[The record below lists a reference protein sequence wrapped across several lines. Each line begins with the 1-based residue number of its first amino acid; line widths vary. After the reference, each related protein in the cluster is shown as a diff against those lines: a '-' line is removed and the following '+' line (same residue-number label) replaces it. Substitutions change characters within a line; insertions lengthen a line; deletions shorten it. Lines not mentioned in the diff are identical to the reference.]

1 MTLCTHI
8 NTDASLNSAFLI
20 RFSSGG
26 ERQLPYPAGPLPLQL
41 TALLA
46 QGNGSSIRGRLFCDA
61 VALTWAAHQRGWWAV
76 AGERVVLTAWGGA
89 PGLPHPPQ
97 CTGRPPG
104 EKPHPQV
111 SAVRRRRDPAQ
122 WAASRF
128 LQFLS
133 RRCTFKLG
141 VVFPMHFRKLRHKP
155 HVLTMSYYS

>member
-41 TALLA
+41 TTLLA

-61 VALTWAAHQRGWWAV
+61 VALIWAAHQRGWWAV
-76 AGERVVLTAWGGA
+76 AGEGVVLTAWGGA

-97 CTGRPPG
+97 CTGRSPERSRTPKSQQCGGGGIRLSGLLPG
-104 EKPHPQV
+104 SCSFYH
-111 SAVRRRRDPAQ
+111 AGA
-122 WAASRF
+122 
-128 LQFLS
+128 LLN
-133 RRCTFKLG
+133 LG
-141 VVFPMHFRKLRHKP
+141 LCSLRISENY
-155 HVLTMSYYS
+155 VINRMS